1 MKAQLSLELLIYLSL
16 ASSAALAS
24 MVAFSKMLSDAS
36 SIASAY
42 AIEEFVSSLNSALIF
57 GNKSASLYIPKGMC
71 TAKISGQSI
80 IIGNS
85 TYALVEPIQG
95 NAFCPDGIEATLNI
109 TYFNGYALIR
119 R

>member
-24 MVAFSKMLSDAS
+24 MVAFSKLLSNAS

-42 AIEEFVSSLNSALIF
+42 AIEEFVSSLNTALIF
-57 GNKSASLYIPKGMC
+57 GNASVSLYIPKGMC
-71 TAKISGQSI
+71 AARISGQSLI
-80 IIGNS
+80 VGNS
-85 TYALVEPIQG
+85 TYALVEPVQG
-95 NAFCPDGIEATLNI
+95 NVLCPDGIEARLNI
-109 TYFNGYALIR
+109 TYFNGYAIIR